1 MKSICYDLR
10 RAIAG
15 RWFFAALI
23 ATTVALYLSVGQATY
38 GLIGYLESYELFEE
52 NSFGYFMTDMLTMGM
67 KGDFG
72 LLTLPALSAL
82 PFAAQALSHPS
93 GSVSDGK
100 KELDHRQGRGMRHQ
114 RNAAARCG
122 GGAAVSDTEWAHGC
136 YDQAGLPLGRRRGF
150 LAYTPTPYAVRRH
163 LGGCGLRDRAGD
175 GNGLRSISGPAVPV
189 LCPHDDRHPL
199 FPGRYDAEPD
209 AVGEWRN
216 VVFDYC
222 VGFHSC
228 SASSF
233 PETRCA
239 KICLKGWFSVGAR
252 GRHF

>member
-1 MKSICYDLR
+1 MLKDALIS
-10 RAIAG
+10 
-15 RWFFAALI
+15 AAL
-23 ATTVALYLSVGQATY
+23 TLSDMKKQVD
-38 GLIGYLESYELFEE
+38 EL
-52 NSFGYFMTDMLTMGM
+52 NVYPVPD
-67 KGDFG
+67 GDTG
-72 LLTLPALSAL
+72 TNMSLTLTNAMNAL
-82 PFAAQALSHPS
+82 QN
-93 GSVSDGK
+93 
-100 KELDHRQGRGMRHQ
+100 LDD
-114 RNAAARCG
+114 
-122 GGAAVSDTEWAHGC
+122 GAAVSDSERAHARLCRAMVPMG
-136 YDQAGLPLGRRRGF
+136 GWRGF
-150 LAYTPTPYAVRRH
+150 LAYAPTPYAVRWY
-163 LGGCGLRDRAGD
+163 LGGRGLRDRAGD

-216 VVFDYC
+216 VVFGYC
-222 VGFHSC
+222 VGFHAC